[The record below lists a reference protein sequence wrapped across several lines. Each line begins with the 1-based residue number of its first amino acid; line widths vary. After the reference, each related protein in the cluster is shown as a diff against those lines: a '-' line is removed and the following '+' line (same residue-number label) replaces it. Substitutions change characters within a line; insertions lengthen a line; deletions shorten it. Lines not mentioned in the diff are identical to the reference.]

1 MVRVDVRKLSNTLIS
16 AGVPEKRA
24 VLLAKAFKDSINEID
39 LVSQSYVNKKIEKS
53 KNETLQYLLAF
64 LGLQMILI
72 PCFHYIMTNL

>member
-39 LVSQSYVNKKIEKS
+39 PVSQSYVNKKIEKS
-53 KNETLQYLLAF
+53 KMKLFSICWHSWDYR
-64 LGLQMILI
+64 
-72 PCFHYIMTNL
+72 